1 MPTLTLDKCIAIGRE
16 VTRTVLD
23 GPVHRG
29 PLDAGR
35 QVLAATAAA
44 AIARFCDDETRA
56 RAMTEAAMRRALAA
70 VKTGLSSDRPD
81 PGAVAALLP
90 WCFGLEEDAAVQ
102 RERAMVVSVDVD
114 LDLGT
119 DAGWETSLAEV
130 RANALPPTASDPQED
145 ATPTEP
151 EVSTDPETAPPMETP
166 AEPAPTD
173 TTPSPTVAPV
183 LDQPPADRPA
193 RTPRRAPK

>member
-44 AIARFCDDETRA
+44 AIARFCDDETSA

-70 VKTGLSSDRPD
+70 VKAGLSGDRPD
-81 PGAVAALLP
+81 PGAVAALLL
-90 WCFGLEEDAAVQ
+90 WCFGLEEDAAIQ
-102 RERAMVVSVDVD
+102 RVRALVVSADVD
-114 LDLGT
+114 IDLGT
-119 DAGWETSLAEV
+119 DAGWDASLVELCAGEP
-130 RANALPPTASDPQED
+130 PPTASDPQED
-145 ATPTEP
+145 ATPTET
-151 EVSTDPETAPPMETP
+151 EVSPEPEPAPPVETP
-166 AEPAPTD
+166 AEPAPLEP
-173 TTPSPTVAPV
+173 TPSPTVAPV
-183 LDQPPADRPA
+183 IDHPPADRPA